1 MSKFQYAAVVIV
13 GLRNSNYRGEHWAL
27 YHGDI
32 NPGSQKIKMQFDS
45 KKISNLASEVQALKD
60 ELNDKRGDLTPIQTK
75 GYDKKIMNRRIAL
88 QEEIKR
94 HIEQTPS
101 EIPFC
106 HVLAKSALKLVNKA
120 GELGWET
127 TGQIPGYPGPTGI
140 TMMRRRIE

>member
-94 HIEQTPS
+94 HIEQHPQKFRFV
-101 EIPFC
+101 IFLPNR
-106 HVLAKSALKLVNKA
+106 H
-120 GELGWET
+120 
-127 TGQIPGYPGPTGI
+127 
-140 TMMRRRIE
+140 